1 MEEKQYLWR
10 YNDIEKRTNMETNK
24 TIDLMNYVEFPKR
37 YTEAKGKLVAQP
49 ITTINS
55 ARRVENEDMTVCYIL
70 DQDDDVMDFI
80 FDRDIIT
87 VYCPENGTATDE
99 YFCEII
105 FNSDDTFTLKRL
117 SNYVTIKDRS
127 YPMSKI
133 NDVNI
138 TGKVV
143 RLFRDF
149 K

>member
-1 MEEKQYLWR
+1 
-10 YNDIEKRTNMETNK
+10 METNK

-99 YFCEII
+99 YFFEII

>member
-1 MEEKQYLWR
+1 
-10 YNDIEKRTNMETNK
+10 METNK

-87 VYCPENGTATDE
+87 VYCPENGTANDE

>member
-1 MEEKQYLWR
+1 
-10 YNDIEKRTNMETNK
+10 METNK

-143 RLFRDF
+143 RLFRDC

>member
-1 MEEKQYLWR
+1 
-10 YNDIEKRTNMETNK
+10 METNK

-55 ARRVENEDMTVCYIL
+55 ARRVENGDMTVCYIL
-70 DQDDDVMDFI
+70 DQDDDVVDFI

-87 VYCPENGTATDE
+87 VFFPENGTETDE

-143 RLFRDF
+143 RLFRSF

>member
-1 MEEKQYLWR
+1 
-10 YNDIEKRTNMETNK
+10 METNK

-105 FNSDDTFTLKRL
+105 FNSYDTFTLKRL

>member
-1 MEEKQYLWR
+1 
-10 YNDIEKRTNMETNK
+10 METNK

-138 TGKVV
+138 TGEVV

>member
-1 MEEKQYLWR
+1 
-10 YNDIEKRTNMETNK
+10 METNK
-24 TIDLMNYVEFPKR
+24 TIDLMNYVKFPKR

-70 DQDDDVMDFI
+70 EQDDDVMDFI

>member
-1 MEEKQYLWR
+1 
-10 YNDIEKRTNMETNK
+10 METNK

-55 ARRVENEDMTVCYIL
+55 TRRVENEDMTVCYIL

>member
-1 MEEKQYLWR
+1 
-10 YNDIEKRTNMETNK
+10 METNK

-55 ARRVENEDMTVCYIL
+55 ARRVENEDMTVCHIL

-99 YFCEII
+99 YFCKII

>member
-1 MEEKQYLWR
+1 
-10 YNDIEKRTNMETNK
+10 METNK

-138 TGKVV
+138 TGKVI

>member
-1 MEEKQYLWR
+1 
-10 YNDIEKRTNMETNK
+10 METNK
-24 TIDLMNYVEFPKR
+24 TIDLMNYVKFPKR

-127 YPMSKI
+127 HPMSKI

>member
-1 MEEKQYLWR
+1 
-10 YNDIEKRTNMETNK
+10 METNK

-87 VYCPENGTATDE
+87 VHCPENGTATDE

>member
-1 MEEKQYLWR
+1 
-10 YNDIEKRTNMETNK
+10 METNK

-127 YPMSKI
+127 YPISKI

>member
-1 MEEKQYLWR
+1 MA
-10 YNDIEKRTNMETNK
+10 TNK

>member
-1 MEEKQYLWR
+1 
-10 YNDIEKRTNMETNK
+10 METNK
-24 TIDLMNYVEFPKR
+24 TIDLMNYVKFPKR

-143 RLFRDF
+143 RLFRNF

>member
-1 MEEKQYLWR
+1 
-10 YNDIEKRTNMETNK
+10 METNK

-70 DQDDDVMDFI
+70 DQDDDVMNFI

>member
-1 MEEKQYLWR
+1 
-10 YNDIEKRTNMETNK
+10 METNK

-55 ARRVENEDMTVCYIL
+55 AIRVENEDMTVCYIL

>member
-1 MEEKQYLWR
+1 
-10 YNDIEKRTNMETNK
+10 METNK

-133 NDVNI
+133 NDLNI

>member
-1 MEEKQYLWR
+1 
-10 YNDIEKRTNMETNK
+10 METNK

-55 ARRVENEDMTVCYIL
+55 AKRVENEDMTVCYIL

>member
-1 MEEKQYLWR
+1 
-10 YNDIEKRTNMETNK
+10 METNK
-24 TIDLMNYVEFPKR
+24 TIDLMNYVKFPKR

-105 FNSDDTFTLKRL
+105 FNSDDTFILKRL

>member
-1 MEEKQYLWR
+1 
-10 YNDIEKRTNMETNK
+10 METNK
-24 TIDLMNYVEFPKR
+24 TIDLMNYVKFPKR

-143 RLFRDF
+143 RLFRYF

>member
-1 MEEKQYLWR
+1 
-10 YNDIEKRTNMETNK
+10 METNK

-49 ITTINS
+49 IITINS

>member
-1 MEEKQYLWR
+1 
-10 YNDIEKRTNMETNK
+10 METNK

-143 RLFRDF
+143 RLFRYF

>member
-1 MEEKQYLWR
+1 
-10 YNDIEKRTNMETNK
+10 METNK

-55 ARRVENEDMTVCYIL
+55 ARRVKNEDMTVCYIL

>member
-1 MEEKQYLWR
+1 
-10 YNDIEKRTNMETNK
+10 METNK

-55 ARRVENEDMTVCYIL
+55 ARRVENEDMTFCYIL

>member
-1 MEEKQYLWR
+1 
-10 YNDIEKRTNMETNK
+10 METNK

-105 FNSDDTFTLKRL
+105 FNSNDTFTLKRL

>member
-1 MEEKQYLWR
+1 
-10 YNDIEKRTNMETNK
+10 METNK

-37 YTEAKGKLVAQP
+37 YTEAKGKLLAQP

>member
-1 MEEKQYLWR
+1 
-10 YNDIEKRTNMETNK
+10 METNK
-24 TIDLMNYVEFPKR
+24 TIDLMNYVKFPKR

-70 DQDDDVMDFI
+70 DQDDDLMDFI

>member
-1 MEEKQYLWR
+1 
-10 YNDIEKRTNMETNK
+10 METNK

-55 ARRVENEDMTVCYIL
+55 ARRVENVDMTVCYIL

>member
-1 MEEKQYLWR
+1 
-10 YNDIEKRTNMETNK
+10 METNK

-143 RLFRDF
+143 RFFRDF

>member
-1 MEEKQYLWR
+1 
-10 YNDIEKRTNMETNK
+10 METNK
-24 TIDLMNYVEFPKR
+24 TIDLMNYVKFPKR

-70 DQDDDVMDFI
+70 DQDDDVTDFI

>member
-1 MEEKQYLWR
+1 
-10 YNDIEKRTNMETNK
+10 METNK

-127 YPMSKI
+127 YPMSII

>member
-1 MEEKQYLWR
+1 
-10 YNDIEKRTNMETNK
+10 METNK
-24 TIDLMNYVEFPKR
+24 TIDLMNYVKFPKR

-55 ARRVENEDMTVCYIL
+55 ARRVENEDRTVCYIL

>member
-1 MEEKQYLWR
+1 
-10 YNDIEKRTNMETNK
+10 METNK

-80 FDRDIIT
+80 FDRDIIA

>member
-1 MEEKQYLWR
+1 
-10 YNDIEKRTNMETNK
+10 METNK

-87 VYCPENGTATDE
+87 VYCPENRTATDE

>member
-1 MEEKQYLWR
+1 
-10 YNDIEKRTNMETNK
+10 METNK

-138 TGKVV
+138 TGKIV

>member
-1 MEEKQYLWR
+1 
-10 YNDIEKRTNMETNK
+10 METNK

-133 NDVNI
+133 NDANI